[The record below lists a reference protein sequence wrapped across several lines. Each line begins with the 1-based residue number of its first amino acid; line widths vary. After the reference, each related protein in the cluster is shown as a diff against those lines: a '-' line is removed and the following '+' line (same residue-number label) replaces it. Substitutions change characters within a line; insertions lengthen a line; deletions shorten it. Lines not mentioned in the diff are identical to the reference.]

1 MAAPAVGIL
10 VLIHPAFAYPV
21 AHPGFG
27 TLIAVQIVCAFLM
40 TGYFAGLPA
49 LLSRVFPV
57 QTRTTGMSLAYN
69 VGVTIFGGF
78 GPFIIAW
85 LIRAAGM
92 KTAPSFYVMFA
103 AVLSLAARPCCAGG
117 SGFGEAEQGGAH
129 KQKGRFERTG
139 LFRLPR
145 QRRAYTCAPAFG
157 SSGSCASFFSLIR
170 SSRLMPSH
178 IASEPA
184 TNTDE

>member
-1 MAAPAVGIL
+1 MVAPAVGIL
-10 VLIHPAFAYPV
+10 VLIYPAFAYLV

-27 TLIAVQIVCAFLM
+27 ALIAVQIVFAFLM

-49 LLSRVFPV
+49 LLSEVFPV

-85 LIRAAGM
+85 LIRATGM

-103 AVLSLAARPCCAGG
+103 AVLSLAALAVLRKRF
-117 SGFGEAEQGGAH
+117 GF
-129 KQKGRFERTG
+129 R
-139 LFRLPR
+139 
-145 QRRAYTCAPAFG
+145 
-157 SSGSCASFFSLIR
+157 
-170 SSRLMPSH
+170 
-178 IASEPA
+178 
-184 TNTDE
+184 